1 MLTIPVFFQK
11 NHITPHLTGSID
23 WNVLQMKGTKET
35 QSAASNKVPSIMST
49 WAILP
54 WFKSLS
60 PSCTH
65 PLKTLQIGENT
76 LLPLTECEIKKDS
89 SHSAALFLILP
100 VFLGSVS
107 PVAFCL
113 LIVCSIDL
121 LMHVCTPK
129 LRPCACV
136 FPHNRSFVLI
146 FTWEKICSLKASS

>member
-23 WNVLQMKGTKET
+23 WNVVQMKGTKEI
-35 QSAASNKVPSIMST
+35 QSASSNKVPSIMST

-65 PLKTLQIGENT
+65 LKLSGEGKTASCPKQNVRLRKIRPI
-76 LLPLTECEIKKDS
+76 LLPYCS
-89 SHSAALFLILP
+89 SCLFSWALSLLQH
-100 VFLGSVS
+100 SVS
-107 PVAFCL
+107 WSCVVLTCW
-113 LIVCSIDL
+113 
-121 LMHVCTPK
+121 CT
-129 LRPCACV
+129 
-136 FPHNRSFVLI
+136 FVLLNLDPVHVYFHIIEAI